1 MNTPNKPII
10 GITCGDLNG
19 IGLEVIIKTMLD
31 NRVTEICTP
40 VLFASSKVV
49 SYHRKALNILDFSFN
64 IINDLSQINHKRPNL
79 INAWKEEVTLEFG
92 KADPNVGKFA
102 VKSLMAAVQALK
114 AGAIDAVVT
123 APINKH
129 VTQSDEF
136 RFPGHTEFFEH
147 HFGGKSTMILCSDT
161 MRITPLTIHVPLS
174 EVSSLVTEER
184 LLSAIAQFER
194 SLKVDFGIRRPKIAV
209 LGLNPHAGDTGL
221 IGLEE
226 VTVITPAIE
235 KAFSAGIL
243 VYGPFSADGFF
254 GSGAFKKFDGI
265 ISMYHDQGLIPFK
278 LLAFDEGVNYT
289 AGLPIVRTSPDH
301 GPAYDIAG
309 KGIADET
316 SIKQAIWLA
325 IDILRNRELH
335 AEISANPLPFSQQR
349 SGPDE
354 DVVVDLQN
362 GN

>member
-1 MNTPNKPII
+1 MSTQHKPVI

-31 NRVTEICTP
+31 NRVTELCTP

-64 IINDLSQINHKRPNL
+64 IVQELSQINPKRPNL
-79 INAWKEEVTLEFG
+79 VNAWKDEVTLEFG
-92 KADPNVGKFA
+92 KADPQVGKFA
-102 VKSLMAAVQALK
+102 VKSLMSAVQALK
-114 AGAIDAVVT
+114 TGSVDAIVT

-129 VTQSDEF
+129 VTQHDEF

-147 HFGGKSTMILCSDT
+147 HFGGKAMMILCSESL
-161 MRITPLTIHVPLS
+161 RITPLTVHVPIS
-174 EVSSLVTEER
+174 KVPSLITDESVTN
-184 LLSAIAQFER
+184 AIIWFEKT
-194 SLKVDFGIRRPKIAV
+194 LKMDFGIRRPKIAV

-226 VTVITPAIE
+226 VTIITPAVE
-235 KAFSAGIL
+235 RAFAAGTL

-254 GSGAFKKFDGI
+254 GSGAYKKFDGV

-278 LLAFDEGVNYT
+278 LMAFDEGVNFT
-289 AGLPIVRTSPDH
+289 AGLPIIRTSPDH

-309 KGIADET
+309 KGLADET
-316 SIKQAIWLA
+316 SFKQAMWMA
-325 IDILRNRELH
+325 IDILKNRQMH
-335 AEISANPLPFSQQR
+335 IEISANPLPFSQQR

-354 DVVVDLQN
+354 DVFVDMQN